1 MGHHKKNKSENRK
14 IMLTAENLDSKIK
27 EFWPKNGPSTEE
39 IEKYVKKYSKEKI
52 VIKCGGRVL
61 LDSVLFN
68 NFIKDIAI
76 LKKLGLTP
84 LLVHGGGLGI
94 KKKLDELNIKS
105 KFIMGLR
112 VTDEKMI
119 KIVEDVMTG
128 FNKEIVNALEKKSCK
143 AKSITIR
150 ENNVIYVQQKN
161 QELGYVGSPTRI
173 DDKLIKNFIDKDF
186 VPIVAPMGLDE
197 KMQAYNINAD
207 TAAGVLAISLK
218 SRRLLLM
225 TDVEG
230 VYDENKKLISE
241 IKSAEAENLIYN
253 QTIHGGMIPKIRTCI
268 NAVNNNVKGVVIIDG
283 RRPHSI
289 LFELFS
295 DQGAGTLIRK

>member
-1 MGHHKKNKSENRK
+1 
-14 IMLTAENLDSKIK
+14 MLPAENLDNKIK
-27 EFWPKNGPSTEE
+27 KFWPKNGPSTEE
-39 IEKYVKKYSKEKI
+39 VEKYVKKYSKEKI

-61 LDSVLFN
+61 LDADLFN
-68 NFIKDIAI
+68 SFIEDVVI

-94 KKKLDELNIKS
+94 KKKLDELNIES

-112 VTDEKMI
+112 VTDDKMI
-119 KIVEDVMTG
+119 TIVVDVMIA
-128 FNKEIVNALEKKSCK
+128 FNKEIVSALEKKSCK
-143 AKSITIR
+143 AKSITIS
-150 ENNVIYVQQKN
+150 ENNAIYVKQKN
-161 QELGYVGSPTRI
+161 KELGYVGTPTRI
-173 DDKLIKNFIDKDF
+173 DDQLIKNFIHKDF
-186 VPIVAPMGLDE
+186 VPIIAPMGLDE

-207 TAAGVLAISLK
+207 TAAGALAISLK

-230 VYDENKKLISE
+230 VYDENEKLISE
-241 IKSAEAENLIYN
+241 IQSTQAEKLIYN